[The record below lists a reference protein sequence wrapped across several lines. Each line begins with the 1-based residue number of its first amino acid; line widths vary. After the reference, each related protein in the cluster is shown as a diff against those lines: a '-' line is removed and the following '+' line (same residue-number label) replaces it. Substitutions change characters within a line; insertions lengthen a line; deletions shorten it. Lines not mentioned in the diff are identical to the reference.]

1 MKTSSLLLLLT
12 LAAIGSIAQSKELVA
27 GEKAPS
33 FTASNQRG
41 KIVDLSDMLEQGKTV
56 VIFYRGYWCP
66 YCNKQLKDYEDS
78 LQLIKAKGAN
88 LVAITPEL
96 PAYVQKTIAKTKAS
110 FNIISDKDQT
120 IMKSYGVAFTLDE
133 QALSRLQRVGVDLKE
148 TNGNNSNM
156 LPVPAVFVVNQKGI
170 IEYVYFDP
178 NYRNRLSVK
187 ELLTHL

>member
-1 MKTSSLLLLLT
+1 MKASLILLLLT
-12 LAAIGSIAQSKELVA
+12 LVSMGSIAQSKELVA
-27 GEKAPS
+27 GDRAPS
-33 FTASNQRG
+33 FAASNQRG
-41 KIVDLSDMLEQGKTV
+41 KMVSLSDMLAQGKTV

-78 LQLIKAKGAN
+78 MQLIKAKGAN
-88 LVAITPEL
+88 ILAITPEL
-96 PAYVQKTIAKTKAS
+96 PDYVQKTIAKTKAS
-110 FNIISDKDQT
+110 FNIISDKDQS

-133 QALSRLQRVGVDLKE
+133 QALVRLERIGVNLKE
-148 TNGNNSNM
+148 INGNNSNM
-156 LPVPAVFVVNQKGI
+156 LPVPGVFVVNQQGI

>member
-1 MKTSSLLLLLT
+1 MKISSFLLLLSFIAT
-12 LAAIGSIAQSKELVA
+12 GSIAQSKELAA
-27 GEKAPS
+27 GDKAPL
-33 FTASNQRG
+33 FAASNQRG
-41 KIVDLSDMLEQGKTV
+41 KMVNLSDLQAQGKTV

-78 LQLIKAKGAN
+78 LELIKSKGATV
-88 LVAITPEL
+88 VAITPEL
-96 PAYVQKTIAKTKAS
+96 PTYVLKTINKTKAS
-110 FNIISDKDQT
+110 FSIISDKDQS
-120 IMKSYGVAFTLDE
+120 IMKSYGVAFSLDE
-133 QALSRLQRVGVDLKE
+133 QALLRLQRIGVDLKE

-156 LPVPAVFVVNQKGI
+156 LPVPGVFVINQKGI

>member
-12 LAAIGSIAQSKELVA
+12 LVSIGSIAQSKELVA
-27 GEKAPS
+27 GAKAPS
-33 FTASNQRG
+33 FAAANQRG
-41 KIVDLSDMLEQGKTV
+41 KMVNLSDMLAQGKTV

-88 LVAITPEL
+88 IVAITPEL
-96 PAYVQKTIAKTKAS
+96 PVYVQKTIAKTQAS
-110 FNIISDKDQT
+110 FNILSDKDQS

-133 QALSRLQRVGVDLKE
+133 QALVRLERIGVNLKE
-148 TNGNNSNM
+148 INGSNSNM
-156 LPVPAVFVVNQKGI
+156 LPVPGVFVVNQQGI
-170 IEYVYFDP
+170 IEYVYLDP

>member
-1 MKTSSLLLLLT
+1 MKISSFLLLLSFIAT
-12 LAAIGSIAQSKELVA
+12 GSIAQSKELAA
-27 GEKAPS
+27 GDKAPL
-33 FTASNQRG
+33 FAASNQRG
-41 KIVDLSDMLEQGKTV
+41 KMVNLSDLQAQGKTV

-78 LQLIKAKGAN
+78 LELIKSKGATV
-88 LVAITPEL
+88 VAITPEL
-96 PAYVQKTIAKTKAS
+96 PTYVLKTINKTKAS
-110 FNIISDKDQT
+110 FSIISDKDQS
-120 IMKSYGVAFTLDE
+120 IMKSYGVAFSLDE
-133 QALSRLQRVGVDLKE
+133 QARLRLQRIGVDLKE

-156 LPVPAVFVVNQKGI
+156 LPVPGVFVINQKGI